1 MTRHECVDQCN
12 RTTQLAYCV
21 DHPKWNVCHARSEG
35 NVGRR
40 WFAYAPK
47 AKLPTRVFGTWDE
60 AMSYARQE
68 ATR

>member
-1 MTRHECVDQCN
+1 MIRHECVDQRN

-35 NVGRR
+35 NIGRR
-40 WFAYAPK
+40 WFAYAPR
-47 AKLPTRVFGTWDE
+47 ASRTSRTFATWRE
-60 AMSYARQE
+60 AFDFARQE

>member
-1 MTRHECVDQCN
+1 MIRHECVDNLN

-21 DHPKWNVCHARSEG
+21 DHPKWNVCHARSQG

-40 WFAYAPK
+40 WFAYAPR
-47 AKLPTRVFGTWDE
+47 AIHAAGIFATWRE
-60 AMSYARQE
+60 AFDYARQQ

>member
-1 MTRHECVDQCN
+1 MIRHECVDQRN

-35 NVGRR
+35 NVERR
-40 WFAYAPK
+40 WFAYAPR
-47 AKLPTRVFGTWDE
+47 ASRTARTFATWRE
-60 AMSYARQE
+60 AYDFARQE